1 MRLDKM
7 LSNMGVG
14 TRKEVKAM
22 LKKNLVTV
30 NDAFIKNGSKHID
43 PEIDVVKVDGQ
54 KIVYEKYIY
63 LMLHKPD
70 GILSATRDYHTRT
83 VVDLID
89 PYFQHFQPFP
99 VGRLDKGTEGLLLL
113 TNDGDLAHRL
123 LSPKKNVE
131 KTYFAT
137 IEGRITDEDIRK
149 FKDGVDIGELELS
162 KPAEL
167 VILRSGSI
175 SEVELTITEGKF
187 HQVKRMFEAVG
198 KKVTYL
204 KRLRMGELTLDPSL
218 PKGEYRRLNEEELAY
233 CEQVKD
239 VKHEVR

>member
-14 TRKEVKAM
+14 TRKDVKAM
-22 LKKNLVTV
+22 LKKNLITV
-30 NDAFIKNGSKHID
+30 NGTYEKNGSKHID
-43 PEIDVVKVDGQ
+43 PEIDVVKVDGEE
-54 KIVYEKYIY
+54 IIYEKYIY

-70 GILSATRDYHTRT
+70 GILSATRDHHTKT

-99 VGRLDKGTEGLLLL
+99 VGRLDKDTEGLLLL

-137 IEGRITDEDIRK
+137 IEGRVTNEDIRK
-149 FKDGVDIGELELS
+149 FKIGVDIGESELT

-175 SEVELTITEGKF
+175 SEIELTITEGKF

-204 KRLRMGELTLDPSL
+204 KRLQMGELILDPSL
-218 PKGEYRRLNEEELAY
+218 PKGEYRRLNEKERAY
-233 CEQVKD
+233 CDRVKD
-239 VKHEVR
+239 G

>member
-149 FKDGVDIGELELS
+149 FKDGVDIGETELT

-175 SEVELTITEGKF
+175 SEIELTITEGKF

-239 VKHEVR
+239 A

>member
-22 LKKNLVTV
+22 LKKKLVTV
-30 NDAFIKNGSKHID
+30 NDKFVNNGSKQID
-43 PEIDVVKVDGQ
+43 PEIDVVKVSGE

-70 GILSATRDYHTRT
+70 GILSATRDHHTRT
-83 VVDLID
+83 VVDLVD
-89 PYFQHFQPFP
+89 PFFQHFEPFP
-99 VGRLDKGTEGLLLL
+99 VGRLDKDTEGLLLL

-137 IEGRITDEDIRK
+137 IQGRVTEEDIHT
-149 FKDGVDIGELELS
+149 FKAGVDVGENELS

-175 SEVELTITEGKF
+175 SEIELTITEGKF

-204 KRLRMGELTLDPSL
+204 KRLRMGEITLDPTL
-218 PKGEYRRLNEEELAY
+218 RKGDYRRLNEEELAY
-233 CEQVKD
+233 CKRVKQA
-239 VKHEVR
+239 

>member
-7 LSNMGVG
+7 LSNMGIG

-22 LKKNLVTV
+22 LKKKLVTV
-30 NDAFIKNGSKHID
+30 NDEIVNNGSKHVE
-43 PEIDVVKVDGQ
+43 PETDVVIVSGE

-63 LMLHKPD
+63 LMLYKPA
-70 GILSATRDYHTRT
+70 GILSATRDHHTST
-83 VVDLID
+83 VVDLVD

-99 VGRLDKGTEGLLLL
+99 VGRLDKDTEGLLLL

-137 IEGRITDEDIRK
+137 IQGRVTEEDIQK
-149 FKDGVDIGELELS
+149 FKTGVDIGENKLT

-167 VILRSGSI
+167 VILRSGAI
-175 SEVELTITEGKF
+175 SEIELTITEGKF

-204 KRLRMGELTLDPSL
+204 KRLRMGEISLDSVL
-218 PKGEYRRLNEEELAY
+218 QKGDYRRLNEEELAY
-233 CEQVKD
+233 CEQVKMA
-239 VKHEVR
+239 